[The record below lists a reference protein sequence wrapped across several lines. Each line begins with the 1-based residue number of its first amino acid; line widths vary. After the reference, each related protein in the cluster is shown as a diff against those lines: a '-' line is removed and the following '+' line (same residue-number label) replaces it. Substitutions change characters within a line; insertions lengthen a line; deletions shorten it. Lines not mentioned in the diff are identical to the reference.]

1 MSLTELSL
9 NIPTDHVANVFGQF
23 DAYIKKIERT
33 LNVTVVLRGESMKLL
48 GEEHNLKKAEQVFLQ
63 LIELS
68 KRGNIIT
75 EQNVN
80 YALALSEEEKESA
93 IVEIDK
99 DCICHTINGKPVKP
113 KTLGQKAYVDAI
125 RQKMIV
131 FGMGPAGTGKTYL
144 AMAMAITLRT
154 LSAKANST
162 LLFTVPISSQRSLEN
177 GALRLYRVMGRATA

>member
-80 YALALSEEEKESA
+80 YALAVISFE
-93 IVEIDK
+93 
-99 DCICHTINGKPVKP
+99 CHPGFVAVP
-113 KTLGQKAYVDAI
+113 LKAHIYVDACCI
-125 RQKMIV
+125 NV
-131 FGMGPAGTGKTYL
+131 AAF
-144 AMAMAITLRT
+144 
-154 LSAKANST
+154 
-162 LLFTVPISSQRSLEN
+162 
-177 GALRLYRVMGRATA
+177 

>member
-99 DCICHTINGKPVKP
+99 DCILPYDQRQA
-113 KTLGQKAYVDAI
+113 GQTKDTWTESI
-125 RQKMIV
+125 C
-131 FGMGPAGTGKTYL
+131 GCDTP
-144 AMAMAITLRT
+144 
-154 LSAKANST
+154 
-162 LLFTVPISSQRSLEN
+162 EN
-177 GALRLYRVMGRATA
+177 DRVWHGSCRNR

>member
-80 YALALSEEEKESA
+80 YALALSEEEKESWRS
-93 IVEIDK
+93 IRTVS
-99 DCICHTINGKPVKP
+99 
-113 KTLGQKAYVDAI
+113 AI
-125 RQKMIV
+125 R
-131 FGMGPAGTGKTYL
+131 
-144 AMAMAITLRT
+144 
-154 LSAKANST
+154 ST
-162 LLFTVPISSQRSLEN
+162 ASRSNQRHLDRKHMWMRY
-177 GALRLYRVMGRATA
+177 ARK

>member
-68 KRGNIIT
+68 KEAISLLSRMSIMHWHFRNAERIRSRGDRRGLYLPYD
-75 EQNVN
+75 QRQ
-80 YALALSEEEKESA
+80 ADQA
-93 IVEIDK
+93 K
-99 DCICHTINGKPVKP
+99 DT
-113 KTLGQKAYVDAI
+113 
-125 RQKMIV
+125 
-131 FGMGPAGTGKTYL
+131 
-144 AMAMAITLRT
+144 RT
-154 LSAKANST
+154 KVLCRCDT
-162 LLFTVPISSQRSLEN
+162 PEDDRVWGRS
-177 GALRLYRVMGRATA
+177 GRYR

>member
-1 MSLTELSL
+1 MWPMYLVSLMRIS
-9 NIPTDHVANVFGQF
+9 
-23 DAYIKKIERT
+23 KKIERT

-99 DCICHTINGKPVKP
+99 DCILPYDQTASRSN
-113 KTLGQKAYVDAI
+113 
-125 RQKMIV
+125 
-131 FGMGPAGTGKTYL
+131 
-144 AMAMAITLRT
+144 
-154 LSAKANST
+154 
-162 LLFTVPISSQRSLEN
+162 QRHLDRKHMWMRY
-177 GALRLYRVMGRATA
+177 ARK

>member
-68 KRGNIIT
+68 NTIIFWRIAST
-75 EQNVN
+75 
-80 YALALSEEEKESA
+80 YAFCPS
-93 IVEIDK
+93 
-99 DCICHTINGKPVKP
+99 
-113 KTLGQKAYVDAI
+113 
-125 RQKMIV
+125 V
-131 FGMGPAGTGKTYL
+131 FGLTGL
-144 AMAMAITLRT
+144 PLI
-154 LSAKANST
+154 
-162 LLFTVPISSQRSLEN
+162 V
-177 GALRLYRVMGRATA
+177 